1 MNTQVYDLFISN
13 ENPKFVAKLLA
24 QYRII
29 QFLGQGAFSSVFKV
43 FHDGEFYAIK
53 IVEKMK
59 GNTEKLQQEALI
71 LNQLKHPN
79 IVRYHKTFESKRRL
93 YFILSFIDGKTLQQY
108 IDDGNIRFYEKECI
122 AIIRQL
128 VDVLSYLHSNRII
141 HRDIKP
147 DNMIVDKNLN
157 LTLIDF
163 GLSYMTTQ
171 QITTHQN
178 CGTLIYMAPE
188 VLMKKEYFKSVDIW
202 SCGIIQYQLLKNCHP
217 FWTNQKKEKY
227 IKQMSV
233 PQKVDFSGMSKYNF
247 KFERAAISFFE
258 KTAAFEPEARIT
270 AEQALLHPWIT
281 CQSSETYIMTSKE
294 IFQAYKGIAIFTKF
308 QKLIVFLQFV
318 KQNSEK
324 AIRAIV
330 LPSTQRF
337 FSKQKSPKKPK
348 ILKIPTRSCLNSS
361 HSSRDSSEKQ
371 KIKLPP
377 IINSKKSPK
386 GEGSPNHFLSNNK
399 IINPM
404 QTAIEFKKSHFRLK

>member
-1 MNTQVYDLFISN
+1 MTFLFQMRIQNLQPNCQLSIGLFNFLVKVHSVVYSRFFMMVN
-13 ENPKFVAKLLA
+13 FLLLR
-24 QYRII
+24 Q
-29 QFLGQGAFSSVFKV
+29 
-43 FHDGEFYAIK
+43 
-53 IVEKMK
+53 IVDKMK
-59 GNTEKLQQEALI
+59 GYTEKLQQEASI
-71 LNQLKHPN
+71 LSQLKHPK
-79 IVRYHKTFESKRRL
+79 IVQYYKTFESKRRL
-93 YFILSFIDGKTLQQY
+93 YFILSFIEGNTLQQF
-108 IDDGNIRFYEKECI
+108 IDDNNIRFSEQECI
-122 AIIRQL
+122 TLIRQL

-147 DNMIVDKNLN
+147 DNIIVDKNLN

-188 VLMKKEYFKSVDIW
+188 ILMKKEYFKSIDIW

-217 FWTNQKKEKY
+217 FQTNLIKEQY

-233 PQKVDFSGMSKYNF
+233 PQKIDYSGMSKYNF
-247 KFERAAISFFE
+247 IFERAAISFFE

-281 CQSSETYIMTSKE
+281 SQSSETQIMTSKE
-294 IFQAYKGIAIFTKF
+294 IFQAYKGILIFTKF
-308 QKLIVFLQFV
+308 LKLFVFLQFI

-330 LPSTQRF
+330 LPSSKRF

-348 ILKIPTRSCLNSS
+348 ILQIPCLNSS
-361 HSSRDSSEKQ
+361 IRSSRDSSEKP
-371 KIKLPP
+371 KIKLPQ
-377 IINSKKSPK
+377 IIHSKNSPK
-386 GEGSPNHFLSNNK
+386 GEASPSKFTFYQK
-399 IINPM
+399 TFNPI
-404 QTAIEFKKSHFRLK
+404 QTTIEFEKSNVKFK

>member
-1 MNTQVYDLFISN
+1 MTFLFRMRIQNLQQNYWLSIESFNFLDRVRSVVYLKYFMMVN
-13 ENPKFVAKLLA
+13 FLLLR
-24 QYRII
+24 Q
-29 QFLGQGAFSSVFKV
+29 
-43 FHDGEFYAIK
+43 

-71 LNQLKHPN
+71 LSQLKHPN
-79 IVRYHKTFESKRRL
+79 IVQYYKTFESKRRL
-93 YFILSFIDGKTLQQY
+93 YFILSFIDGKTLQEY
-108 IDDGNIRFYEKECI
+108 IDDFNIRFSENECI
-122 AIIRQL
+122 ALIRQL
-128 VDVLSYLHSNRII
+128 VNVLSYLHSNRII

-147 DNMIVDKNLN
+147 DNIIVDKNLN

-188 VLMKKEYFKSVDIW
+188 ILMKKEYFKSVDIW
-202 SCGIIQYQLLKNCHP
+202 SCGIIQYQLLKNRHP
-217 FWTNQKKEKY
+217 FWTNQNKEKY
-227 IKQMSV
+227 IKQMFQ

-281 CQSSETYIMTSKE
+281 CQSSETQIMTSKE

-318 KQNSEK
+318 KQNSQNVIK
-324 AIRAIV
+324 AIV
-330 LPSTQRF
+330 LPNTKRL

-348 ILKIPTRSCLNSS
+348 IIQIPTSSCLNSS
-361 HSSRDSSEKQ
+361 HSSRDSSQKQ

-386 GEGSPNHFLSNNK
+386 GGVNSSPFTSHNK

-404 QTAIEFKKSHFRLK
+404 QTAIEFKKSHFKLK